1 MDTLILYDQIFVHLK
16 KKKKKDFCVE
26 RALHGRIS
34 KFYYFT
40 IACKSYKQARF
51 RVVYYVNNR
60 I

>member
-1 MDTLILYDQIFVHLK
+1 MDTLILYNQIFVHF
-16 KKKKKDFCVE
+16 KKKKKDSCVE
-26 RALHGRIS
+26 RALHERIS

-60 I
+60 N